1 MCNQFHNVFL
11 FKERKLTKEKLENL
25 LLMPFLDVF
34 PKKYS
39 NKSMSYRDLR
49 LLLDDGEFNKT
60 GKL

>member
-1 MCNQFHNVFL
+1 
-11 FKERKLTKEKLENL
+11 
-25 LLMPFLDVF
+25 MPFLDVF

-39 NKSMSYRDLR
+39 NKCMSYRDLR

>member
-1 MCNQFHNVFL
+1 
-11 FKERKLTKEKLENL
+11 
-25 LLMPFLDVF
+25 MPFLDVF